1 MVLQPETT
9 VSGVFFVTSLILFRL
24 VFKSLHY
31 HVPNIQTKMIKHIV
45 LENDCMTF
53 QVTWNS
59 LNKFIVNLNNS
70 FTRWD
75 NSRLKFPTWQSTWIN
90 VYQVSKHE

>member
-53 QVTWNS
+53 QVT
-59 LNKFIVNLNNS
+59 
-70 FTRWD
+70 
-75 NSRLKFPTWQSTWIN
+75 
-90 VYQVSKHE
+90 